1 MTAYPAKLTSAIVLA
16 AALTTLRA
24 ADCDTTG
31 FETAVQTQQSGI
43 TEARDFVIATDSAW
57 AAFWNQVHSLQ
68 IPVPERPAVD
78 FSKRVVLVTAMGR
91 RPNGC
96 YNTEITQIEDKS
108 DGRRVICVTDFSPA
122 PEVMV
127 DIEAESAACEA
138 ALGRGADAARRLD
151 ALLGRLGPDHWRRAE
166 LTRRSMGR
174 ASGVSP

>member
-122 PEVMV
+122 PEVMCL
-127 DIEAESAACEA
+127 EAIVTPAHAVIAPPGAGEA
-138 ALGRGADAARRLD
+138 
-151 ALLGRLGPDHWRRAE
+151 
-166 LTRRSMGR
+166 
-174 ASGVSP
+174 